1 MVATSGAGRAEV
13 EKLGDLIKD
22 IQYAMLTTVCADGT
36 LRSRPMQTQQALFDG
51 TLWFF
56 TDVESAKVHEVEGE
70 RHVNVA
76 YGDPAHNRWVS
87 VAGTAQ
93 VVRDHSKI
101 KELWTPP
108 LKAWFPKGQDDPS
121 IALLR
126 VDVSG
131 AEYWDAP
138 STKMVK
144 LVGFVKA
151 IVTGKRYEPGEN
163 EKIDLA
169 GTK

>member
-1 MVATSGAGRAEV
+1 MVTSAAAGREQV
-13 EKLGDLIKD
+13 EKLAELIKD
-22 IQYAMLTTVCADGT
+22 IGYAMLTTVLPDGT
-36 LRSRPMQTQQALFDG
+36 LRSRPMATQKAPFDG

-56 TDVESAKVHEVEGE
+56 TDADSAKVHEVEGDG
-70 RHVNVA
+70 HVNVA
-76 YGDPAHNRWVS
+76 YADPSHNRWVS
-87 VAGTAQ
+87 VAGTAR
-93 VVRDHSKI
+93 VVRDKAKV

-108 LKAWFPKGQDDPS
+108 LKAWFPKGPDDPN

-138 STKMVK
+138 SSKMVQ

-151 IVTGKRYEPGEN
+151 AVTGKRYEPGEN
-163 EKIDLA
+163 EKIDL
-169 GTK
+169 GRGR

>member
-1 MVATSGAGRAEV
+1 MTTAAAGRAEV
-13 EKLGDLIKD
+13 EKLADIIKD
-22 IQYAMLTTVCADGT
+22 IEYAMLTTAMPDGS
-36 LRSRPMQTQQALFDG
+36 LRSRPMATQKAPFDG

-56 TDVESAKVHEVEGE
+56 TDADSAKVHEVEGDS
-70 RHVNVA
+70 HVNVA
-76 YGDPAHNRWVS
+76 YADPAHNRWVS
-87 VAGTAQ
+87 VAGTAR
-93 VVRDHSKI
+93 VVRDRAKI

-108 LKAWFPKGQDDPS
+108 LKAWFPKGPEEPN

-126 VDVSG
+126 VDVAG

-138 STKMVK
+138 SNKMVQ

-151 IVTGKRYEPGEN
+151 VVTGKRYEPGEN

-169 GTK
+169 RGR